1 MLPLP
6 WERVEVE
13 GATIASTISG
23 MKALRVHEFGPPESL
38 RLDDLPT
45 PEPGQGE
52 VRIDVKAAGVNF
64 PDLMVI
70 AGTYQLLP
78 ERPFVPG
85 KEIAGIVSAVGSD
98 VAGLQVGQRV
108 RAPIEWGAFQE
119 QVCVPVR
126 LCQPI
131 PDLMG
136 FEEAA
141 AFNLTYLTAYY
152 ALSRRA
158 AVRPNETVLVTAA
171 AGGVGTAAV
180 QIARALGA
188 KVIAHVGSASKRS
201 VAEAAGAN
209 HVIDAAQG
217 ELRDLVRD
225 LTEGQGAN
233 VVIEM
238 VGGEVFESCLRVT
251 AWEGR
256 IVCVGFASGT
266 IPAPRAGYLLVKN
279 IAVLGLQVTD
289 YRDREP
295 DGWRA
300 AMCVLDE
307 MYLRGQVRPV
317 ISATYPLERAAE
329 ALAVIQRGQAT
340 GKVVLTI

>member
-1 MLPLP
+1 
-6 WERVEVE
+6 
-13 GATIASTISG
+13 

-38 RLDDLPT
+38 TLDDLST
-45 PEPGQGE
+45 PEPGPGE
-52 VRIDVKAAGVNF
+52 VRVDVKAAGVNF
-64 PDLMVI
+64 PDIMVVG
-70 AGTYQLLP
+70 GTYQLLP

-85 KEIAGIVSAVGSD
+85 KEIAGVVSATGSD
-98 VAGLQVGQRV
+98 VTGLQVGQRV

-119 QVCVPVR
+119 QVCVPAQ
-126 LCQPI
+126 LCHPI
-131 PDLMG
+131 PEAMS

-152 ALSRRA
+152 ALTRRA
-158 AVRPNETVLVTAA
+158 AVQPNETVLVTAA

-180 QIARALGA
+180 QVARALGGT
-188 KVIAHVGSASKRS
+188 VIGHVGSPSKRS

-209 HVIDAAQG
+209 DVIDPTQG
-217 ELRDLVRD
+217 ELRDLVREI
-225 LTEGQGAN
+225 TRGEGAN

-238 VGGEVFESCLRVT
+238 VGGEVFESCLRAA

-256 IVCVGFASGT
+256 VVCVGFASGS

-295 DGWRA
+295 DGWQA
-300 AMCVLDE
+300 AMCALDE

-329 ALAVIQRGQAT
+329 ALALIQRGEAT
-340 GKVVLTI
+340 GKIVLTI